1 MGSFGAAFG
10 ALLAGPAVD
19 RFGRK
24 KIVIISDLLF
34 LVGGLLMSLANQQN
48 VLVIGRLIAGVA
60 TGIASMNV
68 PIYISEI
75 CPIEMRGRVIAIY
88 TFLVVFG

>member
-1 MGSFGAAFG
+1 MGSFGAAWG

-34 LVGGLLMSLANQQN
+34 LIGGLSMSLTKQYTG
-48 VLVIGRLIAGVA
+48 LITGRLIAGVA